1 MCDFTFEHYR
11 EILEVAKKSKY
22 KIVSCI
28 EYIKLRP
35 KKALVLRHDVDSL
48 PHRALEMAKIEN
60 EAGVH
65 STYFF
70 RVFSNEYN
78 IFDYNTMNIILE
90 IKNMGHEIGYH
101 AEPVDVSKA
110 VGISEEQAYNIGK
123 KALELLIDDKIK
135 GVASHREATGYNNLV
150 DYLSKKTNEELSIE
164 YEAYDSQGLNLFSN
178 SAYLTDGYEWYW
190 RTFKDGVL
198 TNDSNCVCKKL
209 MEGTEPIIYL
219 LTHPNSWFTKHYHV
233 W

>member
-65 STYFF
+65 STYFLECL
-70 RVFSNEYN
+70 V
-78 IFDYNTMNIILE
+78 MNIIF
-90 IKNMGHEIGYH
+90 
-101 AEPVDVSKA
+101 
-110 VGISEEQAYNIGK
+110 
-123 KALELLIDDKIK
+123 LITI
-135 GVASHREATGYNNLV
+135 L
-150 DYLSKKTNEELSIE
+150 
-164 YEAYDSQGLNLFSN
+164 
-178 SAYLTDGYEWYW
+178 
-190 RTFKDGVL
+190 
-198 TNDSNCVCKKL
+198 
-209 MEGTEPIIYL
+209 
-219 LTHPNSWFTKHYHV
+219 
-233 W
+233 